1 MNDLISRILSTV
13 DVNKLPTS
21 FDITINEF
29 NDSHVIERLERES
42 WARGYNDDE
51 SYDDDGKRSY
61 YCDDPEF
68 LKDLADAAII
78 DESNASVSDEQN
90 LASFLIG
97 GGFER
102 TIEAERARVIGRAY
116 EITLH
121 LSGDWSS
128 FNWGFA
134 INALGYGRDDDDDEI
149 LEAVER
155 LIRDISTKR
164 A

>member
-1 MNDLISRILSTV
+1 MNELISRILASV
-13 DVNKLPTS
+13 DVNKLATS
-21 FDITINEF
+21 FDITISEF
-29 NDSHVIERLERES
+29 DDSHVIKRLERES

-51 SYDDDGKRSY
+51 SYDDDGNSSY

-78 DESNASVSDEQN
+78 DESNASISDEQN

-97 GGFER
+97 GGFDR

-116 EITLH
+116 EVTLH

-134 INALGYGRDDDDDEI
+134 INAIGYNRDDDDDEI

-155 LIRDISTKR
+155 LISYIPTKR